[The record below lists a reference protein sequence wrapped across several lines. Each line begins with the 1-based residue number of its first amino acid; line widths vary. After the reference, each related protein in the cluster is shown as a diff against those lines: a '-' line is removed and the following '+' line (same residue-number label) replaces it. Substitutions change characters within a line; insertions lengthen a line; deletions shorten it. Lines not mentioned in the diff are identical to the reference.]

1 MATPSLGRTQ
11 VLTRVAPRRQLHA
24 LSISLIALLCFL
36 LLALVVHGA
45 QPTSFD
51 VRIRDA
57 VHAESSSLLTQVM
70 LYTTQL
76 GAIVALTFLSAGV
89 ILGFLFL
96 RLGRAA
102 GLMAAN
108 MVGAWIWNDS
118 LKEFFHRARP
128 EPFFGLPP
136 PGDFSFPSGH
146 SLCSFCFYG
155 MMTALFVARARNQ
168 VARIVIISI
177 AILIIAGVGISRV
190 YLGVHYP
197 TDVLGGWLIG
207 LCWVSFLLVFDKREE
222 PRIPDPSIVEPA
234 ATEVQS

>member
-11 VLTRVAPRRQLHA
+11 ILTRVAPRRQLGA
-24 LSISLIALLCFL
+24 LSVSLIALLCFM
-36 LLALVVHGA
+36 LLALAVQGT
-45 QPTSFD
+45 QPTWFD
-51 VRIRDA
+51 VRVRDA
-57 VHAESSSLLTQVM
+57 VHAWSSSVGTQVM

-102 GLMAAN
+102 ALMAAN
-108 MVGAWIWNDS
+108 MVGAWIWNDF

-136 PGDFSFPSGH
+136 PGDYSFPSGH

-155 MMTALFVARARNQ
+155 MMTALFVARVRNGFARAVI
-168 VARIVIISI
+168 VAV
-177 AILIIAGVGISRV
+177 ATLIIAGVGLSRV

-207 LCWVSFLLVFDKREE
+207 LCWISFLLIFDKREE
-222 PRIPDPSIVEPA
+222 PRIPDPSLVEPS
-234 ATEVQS
+234 ATETQS